1 MKHAYKSGPDS
12 ELFFCDGCVYN
23 NDNTSVGCGGHCLK
37 QIQLSSKESAE
48 KVMMKLVIAE
58 KPSQAMAFAKV
69 LGAKNKRE
77 GYLEGN
83 GWVVSWCLGHLLR
96 LSHPDEINPEL
107 KKWRVEDLPVIPEK
121 WSYVQDEGKK
131 QQLQRLKKLM
141 NDPAISSVVCATDA
155 GREGELIFRLV
166 YEWAN
171 CQKPTQR
178 LWISSMEP
186 SAIAEGFANLRPGSD
201 FDNLYQAA
209 LCRSRA
215 DWLIGINETRKLG
228 ALCHRN
234 VAVGRVLSPTL
245 AMVVERSREIE
256 AFESVPFYTVTLTGK
271 GFKAE
276 SPRMDDKDEAD
287 ALAQRCSGAPVTVKE
302 VKAVQ
307 KSIQPPLLY
316 DLTTLQREANRHF
329 GYTAKE
335 VLETAQAL
343 YEKRLL
349 SYPRTDS
356 RYITEDMVETVVELA
371 HAAAGAL
378 NVLRL
383 TDPDTKRLAD
393 NSKVSDHYALLPTRQ
408 ISRKAMEGLDEMERN
423 VMTLVLQRLLCAAS
437 KPYLYEETTLTLE
450 CCGTTF
456 TAKGKRVVDAG
467 WKALE
472 GAEESEVAN
481 LPALKEGQVLNNLT
495 ASRSDHKTTPPKQHT
510 EDTLLSAMEHA
521 ANGEFAEDV
530 ERSGLGT
537 PATRAGIMEKL
548 VSSGYVVRKGKQ
560 LVPTEAGKLLV
571 SLLPEKLRSPTMTA
585 QWENDL
591 LRIQRGEVSPRDF
604 MHGIE
609 DLTLE
614 IIAQEPDQEAV
625 KRMTYAGAQE
635 VGNCPRCGE
644 PVYEQPRGYFC
655 SGCDWALWKNSGY
668 LNKAGIELDTQLAK
682 ALIAD
687 GHAHVDHVHFID
699 EEHPTAGTLYLIEMG
714 GKCPS
719 FKYKLD
725 EEFIRKGR
733 YKGYGKTKSGPRRGT
748 DGAGKSN
755 SEG

>member
-1 MKHAYKSGPDS
+1 MRHVYKSGPES
-12 ELFFCDGCVYN
+12 ALFFCDGCVYN
-23 NDNTSVGCGGHCLK
+23 LNNNRVGCGGHCLR

-58 KPSQAMAFAKV
+58 KSSQAMAFAKV

-96 LSHPDEINPEL
+96 LSHPDEIDPAL

-131 QQLQRLKKLM
+131 QQLHRLKALM
-141 NDPAISSVVCATDA
+141 NDPAISTVVCATDA

-166 YEWAN
+166 YEWSG
-171 CQKPTQR
+171 CKKPTQR

-186 SAIAEGFANLRPGSD
+186 AAIAEGFAHLRPGSD

-215 DWLIGINETRKLG
+215 DWLIGINATRKLG

-234 VAVGRVLSPTL
+234 LAVGRVLSPTL

-256 AFESVPFYTVTLTGK
+256 DFQSVPYYTVVLNGD
-271 GFKAE
+271 GIHAE
-276 SPRMDDKDEAD
+276 SPRMDDKGEAD
-287 ALAQRCSGAPVTVKE
+287 ALAERCSGAPVTVQE
-302 VKAVQ
+302 VRAVQ
-307 KSIQPPLLY
+307 KSVQPPLLY
-316 DLTTLQREANRHF
+316 DLTTLQREANRRF
-329 GYTAKE
+329 GHTAKE
-335 VLETAQAL
+335 VLEAAQSL

-349 SYPRTDS
+349 TYPRTDS
-356 RYITEDMVETVVELA
+356 RYITEDMTQSTAELCKVA
-371 HAAAGAL
+371 CGAL
-378 NVLRL
+378 NVHI
-383 TDPDTKRLAD
+383 DAEPDTERLAD
-393 NSKVSDHYALLPTRQ
+393 NSKVSDHYALLPTKQVRR
-408 ISRKAMEGLDEMERN
+408 SELEKLPETERN
-423 VMTLVLQRLLCAAS
+423 VLTMVLNRLLCATGA
-437 KPYLYEETTLTLE
+437 PCRYEETTLTLE

-456 TAKGKRVVDAG
+456 TAKGKRMVDAG

-472 GAEESEVAN
+472 GAEESESVS
-481 LPALKEGQVLNNLT
+481 LHALEEGQALNNLT

-510 EDTLLSAMEHA
+510 EDTILSAMEHA

-537 PATRAGIMEKL
+537 PATRAGIIEKL

-571 SLLPEKLRSPTMTA
+571 SLLPEKLKSPAMTA

-614 IIAQEPDQEAV
+614 IIGQEPDKEAV
-625 KRMTYAGAQE
+625 KRMTCAGAQE
-635 VGNCPRCGE
+635 VGNCPRCGA
-644 PVYEQPRGYFC
+644 PVFEQPRGFFC

-668 LNKAGIELDTQLAK
+668 LRKAGLTLDTELAR

-699 EEHPTAGTLYLIEMG
+699 EEHPTAGTLYLVEMG

-725 EEFIRKGR
+725 EKYVKKG
-733 YKGYGKTKSGPRRGT
+733 KFYGKTKSGSDGGT
-748 DGAGKSN
+748 DTAGESD
-755 SEG
+755 SHRQ

>member
-1 MKHAYKSGPDS
+1 MRHVYKSGPES
-12 ELFFCDGCVYN
+12 ALFFCDGCVYN
-23 NDNTSVGCGGHCLK
+23 LNNNRVGCGGHCLK

-48 KVMMKLVIAE
+48 KVQMKLVIAE
-58 KPSQAMAFAKV
+58 KPSQAMVFAKG

-77 GYLEGN
+77 GYMEGN

-96 LSHPDEINPEL
+96 LSHPDEIDPAL
-107 KKWRVEDLPVIPEK
+107 KKWRVEDLPVIPEQ

-131 QQLQRLKKLM
+131 QQLHRLKALM
-141 NDPAISSVVCATDA
+141 NDPAISTVVCATDA

-166 YEWAN
+166 YEWSG
-171 CQKPTQR
+171 CKKPTQR

-186 SAIAEGFANLRPGSD
+186 AAIAEGFANLRPGSD

-215 DWLIGINETRKLG
+215 DWLIGINATRKLG

-234 VAVGRVLSPTL
+234 LAVGRVLSPTL
-245 AMVVERSREIE
+245 AMVVERSREME
-256 AFESVPFYTVTLTGK
+256 EFQSVPYYTVVLNGD
-271 GFKAE
+271 GIHAE
-276 SPRMDDKDEAD
+276 SPRMDDKGEAD
-287 ALAQRCSGAPVTVKE
+287 ALAERCSGASVTVQE
-302 VKAVQ
+302 VRAAE
-307 KSIQPPLLY
+307 KSIQPPMLY
-316 DLTTLQREANRHF
+316 DLTTLQREANRRYGH
-329 GYTAKE
+329 TAKE
-335 VLETAQAL
+335 VLEAAQSL

-349 SYPRTDS
+349 TYPRTDS
-356 RYITEDMVETVVELA
+356 RYITDDMTESAAELCKTA
-371 HAAAGAL
+371 CGAL
-378 NVLRL
+378 NVHI
-383 TDPDTKRLAD
+383 DAEPDTERLAD
-393 NSKVSDHYALLPTRQ
+393 NSKVSDHYALLPTKQVRR
-408 ISRKAMEGLDEMERN
+408 SELEKLPETERN
-423 VMTLVLQRLLCAAS
+423 VLTMVLNRLLCATGA
-437 KPYLYEETTLTLE
+437 PCRYEETTLTLE

-456 TAKGKRVVDAG
+456 TAKGKRMVDAG

-472 GAEESEVAN
+472 GADEAEGAS
-481 LPALKEGQVLNNLT
+481 LPALKEGQVLNNLS
-495 ASRSDHKTTPPKQHT
+495 ASRADHKTTPPKQHT

-521 ANGEFAEDV
+521 ANGDFAEDV

-537 PATRAGIMEKL
+537 PATRAGIIEKL
-548 VSSGYVVRKGKQ
+548 VSSGYVERKGKQ

-571 SLLPEKLRSPTMTA
+571 QLLPEKLCSPAMTA
-585 QWENDL
+585 EWENEL
-591 LRIQRGEVSPRDF
+591 LRIQRGEASPRDF

-614 IIAQEPDQEAV
+614 IIGQEPDSEAV
-625 KRMTYAGAQE
+625 RRMTFAGAQD

-644 PVYEQPRGYFC
+644 PVYEQSKGFFC

-668 LNKAGIELDTQLAK
+668 LNKAGIELDTQLAR

-687 GHAHVDHVHFID
+687 GHAHGDHVHFID

-733 YKGYGKTKSGPRRGT
+733 YKGYGKTKSGPRGGT